1 MSNYSICAI
10 GEINKSGGKTVL
22 RIHDKY
28 LEGLSKIE
36 EFSHIICYFWF
47 DRNDTPEGRATLKV
61 HPRKDPDIPLHGVFA
76 TRSPLRPN
84 LIGTSV
90 CRIIA
95 ITDGL
100 IEVDRTDALDGT
112 PIIDIKPYIPQSDAV
127 PDAVVPDW
135 IHKPWPKNRIE
146 LRD

>member
-1 MSNYSICAI
+1 MCTYSVYPI
-10 GEINKSGGKTVL
+10 GTIEKNGEKTVL

-28 LEGLSKIE
+28 LGGLSKIE
-36 EFSHIICYFWF
+36 EFSHLILYFWF
-47 DRNDTPEGRATLKV
+47 DRNDTAEGRSTLKI
-61 HPRKDPDIPLHGVFA
+61 HPRRDPTIPLHGVFA

-95 ITDGL
+95 VSDGV

-112 PIIDIKPYIPQSDAV
+112 PIIDIKKKI
-127 PDAVVPDW
+127 
-135 IHKPWPKNRIE
+135 
-146 LRD
+146 